1 MWIERRE
8 VETTV
13 LEVQLKKKGKEI
25 KDDFE
30 VKIFLEDLPQV
41 S

>member
-25 KDDFE
+25 EDDFE